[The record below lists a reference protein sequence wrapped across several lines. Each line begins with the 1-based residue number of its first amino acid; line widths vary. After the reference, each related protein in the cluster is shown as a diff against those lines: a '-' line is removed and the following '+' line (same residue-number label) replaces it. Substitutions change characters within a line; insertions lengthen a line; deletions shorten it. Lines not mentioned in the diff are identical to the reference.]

1 VTLQLDTL
9 VLAPMEDVT
18 NAAFRRVCRTVGA
31 SLCVTEFIGAEQL
44 IADSALARR
53 RAGLA
58 ADDRP
63 TAIQIYGADPAQ
75 LMAAARIAEAA
86 GPAFIDLNCGCWV
99 PAITRAAPARGGCAI
114 RRRWSRWR
122 ARWSRP
128 CPCR

>member
-1 VTLQLDTL
+1 MKLDPL

-31 SLCVTEFIGAEQL
+31 SLCVTEFVGAEQI

-58 ADDRP
+58 VDDRP
-63 TAIQIYGADPAQ
+63 TAIQIYGADPDQ
-75 LMAAARIAEAA
+75 LMAAARIAETA

-99 PAITRAAPARGGCAI
+99 PAVARRGAGAGWL
-114 RRRWSRWR
+114 RDPS
-122 ARWSRP
+122 AMV
-128 CPCR
+128 